1 MTRRIPVK
9 KLLTI
14 MLCLLFLCAGCTDT
28 MRKSADHAANAPVTA
43 QDDRTTAA
51 TSAAAKTE
59 PATSPYTKLPLLA
72 ARAVEPGD
80 PQNTAGRKTQRLEHS
95 FGVSDGNAPH
105 EISVAAQNYF
115 SEHGFPAIVYD
126 GKAKEKVLYLTF
138 DCGWENGCTGDIL
151 DVLKEKNVPAAF
163 FCTLDHIRSSPEL
176 IARMIR
182 EGHIVGNHSTTHPDF
197 STLSR
202 TRMAQELLTLENELR
217 TQFGYFSPYFRFPM
231 GAYNE
236 NALELIGELGYTAVF
251 WSAAYEDWD
260 TEQQRGADYAFDTV
274 TARLHPGAILLL
286 HSVSVDNALAL
297 GRIIDHAR
305 AQGYTFRPLTAFGN

>member
-1 MTRRIPVK
+1 MK
-9 KLLTI
+9 KLLI
-14 MLCLLFLCAGCTDT
+14 LLLGMTLVLSGCADA

-43 QDDRTTAA
+43 PDDRTTAA
-51 TSAAAKTE
+51 ASTAPESE
-59 PATSPYTKLPLLA
+59 PATSPFTNLPLLA
-72 ARAVEPGD
+72 ARNAQPKD
-80 PQNTAGRKTQRLEHS
+80 PQNTAGRSTERREHS
-95 FGVSDGNAPH
+95 FGVSDGERPH
-105 EISVAAQNYF
+105 EISVAAQTYF
-115 SEHGFPAIVYD
+115 KEKGFPAIVYD
-126 GKAKEKVLYLTF
+126 DAAKEKVIYLTF
-138 DCGWENGCTGDIL
+138 DCGWENGCTADIL
-151 DVLKEKNVPAAF
+151 DVLKEKKVPAAF
-163 FCTLDHIRSSPEL
+163 FCTLDHIRSSPAL

-202 TRMAQELLTLENELR
+202 ARMAQELLTNENELR
-217 TQFGYFSPYFRFPM
+217 TRFGYFSPYFRFPM

-236 NALELIGELGYTAVF
+236 NALELVGELGYTAVF

-305 AQGYTFRPLTAFGN
+305 AQGYEFRPLTAYGS